1 MLGRIVKRNC
11 LIEMRSACPDIS
23 RTQQGNAHDAVRY
36 QERSGRSLPLGER
49 QELPRKLAHHVA
61 VERYVV
67 RQPDTVED
75 REQKQ
80 RVLRSLSERFSL
92 FDQKSCPLR
101 SGFFDIRRD
110 SFRRR
115 TVRDQVPRGPKLAP
129 SRVWAHSIY
138 SLIISILP
146 FSYIRLMS

>member
-1 MLGRIVKRNC
+1 MLGRSVKCNC

-23 RTQQGNAHDAVRY
+23 RTQQGNAHDAVCY
-36 QERSGRSLPLGER
+36 QERSGRSLLLGER

-75 REQKQ
+75 REQQQ

-92 FDQKSCPLR
+92 FDSSRARSAAALVSGAACPLTWR
-101 SGFFDIRRD
+101 SGAMRA
-110 SFRRR
+110 
-115 TVRDQVPRGPKLAP
+115 T
-129 SRVWAHSIY
+129 
-138 SLIISILP
+138 
-146 FSYIRLMS
+146 